1 MTTKN
6 DNRDFMINTI
16 KQAVTHKTVSVTQL
30 ISVTI
35 ISLLILT
42 YSMMVQA
49 QSKDMTTS
57 VFPAYNSLNKDNLW
71 GTYLRARDFDA
82 EYRQATQ
89 KHLASKEGL
98 NQAFGRLLPEVSIFA
113 EEIETN
119 QDIVASDITVF
130 GSGDSDYRNSRYG
143 ININQPIFN
152 WERFMSYDQAKRQD
166 AQADALLM
174 QAQQMLILKV
184 AEHYLL
190 VLAAQDNL
198 EFTRKEEKAVLEQ
211 KAIAS
216 ARYKAKLGREADFLE
231 AKARAVSVYAD
242 RIAAENSLDDAIE
255 GIREI
260 SGAGSQNYSRLIDQF
275 KLVSAQ
281 PDNLNTWVEKA
292 IQGNIELQMQR
303 YAVTVAQ
310 YEIKRLRAGH
320 YPTLDLF
327 ARFNNEEKGGSLF
340 GGSSEVDTTEIGLRL
355 NIPIYEGG
363 GANSR
368 VKEAA
373 FNYNAALE
381 MQHQQMR
388 KVRREVRSTF
398 QDLRTSLTKVD
409 SLQQAVEAQNV
420 VVNTKRKGYPRL
432 YTSREVLDSER
443 DLYSAK
449 RDLAKARYEYLLA
462 TLQLKATV
470 GSLTENDLESMN
482 SLFL

>member
-1 MTTKN
+1 
-6 DNRDFMINTI
+6 MIKRPALPNTAYFKSCFRLTI
-16 KQAVTHKTVSVTQL
+16 VTLLMLPYSIMAQIESTNNTFS
-30 ISVTI
+30 ISPV
-35 ISLLILT
+35 
-42 YSMMVQA
+42 Y
-49 QSKDMTTS
+49 TS
-57 VFPAYNSLNKDNLW
+57 VDKDDLW
-71 GTYLRARDFDA
+71 QTYLRARDFDA
-82 EYRQATQ
+82 EFKRAMQE
-89 KHLASKEGL
+89 HLASKEGL
-98 NQAFGRLLPEVSIFA
+98 NQARGRLLPEVSIFA
-113 EEIETN
+113 EEVETD

-130 GSGDSDYRNSRYG
+130 GSGNSDYSTTRYG
-143 ININQPIFN
+143 ININQPVFD
-152 WERFMSYDQAKRQD
+152 WERFMSYGQAKRQD
-166 AQADALLM
+166 VQADAVLL
-174 QAQQMLILKV
+174 QAQQALILKV
-184 AEHYLL
+184 AENYLL

-198 EFTRKEEKAVLEQ
+198 EFTLKEEKAVLEQ
-211 KAIAS
+211 KEIAA
-216 ARYKAKLGREADFLE
+216 ARFKAKLGRKADFLE

-242 RIAAENSLDDAIE
+242 RIAAENSLDDAVE

-260 SGAGSQNYSRLIDQF
+260 SGAGSQKYSRLVEQF

-281 PDNLNTWVEKA
+281 PDNLSVWVDKA
-292 IQGNIELQMQR
+292 MKGNIGIQMQR

-310 YEIKRLRAGH
+310 YEVKRLRGGH

-355 NIPIYEGG
+355 NVPIYEGG
-363 GANSR
+363 GTNSR

-381 MQHQQMR
+381 QQNQQMR
-388 KVRREVRSTF
+388 KVRREARSTF
-398 QDLRTSLTKVD
+398 LELRTSLTKVD

-420 VVNTKRKGYPRL
+420 VVDTKRKGYPRL

-462 TLQLKATV
+462 NLKLKATV
-470 GSLTENDLESMN
+470 GSLTGQDLKNMN

>member
-1 MTTKN
+1 MYMSHGLKGIKMIKKTASPKTSHIKSFFTLTLITLFMLPHSIMAQEVSPNTTHSISPVYK
-6 DNRDFMINTI
+6 
-16 KQAVTHKTVSVTQL
+16 SVD
-30 ISVTI
+30 
-35 ISLLILT
+35 
-42 YSMMVQA
+42 
-49 QSKDMTTS
+49 KD
-57 VFPAYNSLNKDNLW
+57 DLW
-71 GTYLRARDFDA
+71 QTYLRAREFDA
-82 EYRQATQ
+82 EFLRATQ
-89 KHLASKEGL
+89 EYGAAKEGL
-98 NQAFGRLLPEVSIFA
+98 NQARGRLLPEVSIFA
-113 EEIETN
+113 EEVETE

-130 GSGDSDYRNSRYG
+130 GSGNSDYSTTRYG
-143 ININQPIFN
+143 ININQPVFD
-152 WERFMSYDQAKRQD
+152 WERFMGYSQAKRQD
-166 AQADALLM
+166 AQADAVLL
-174 QAQQMLILKV
+174 QAQQSLILKV
-184 AEHYLL
+184 AENYLL

-211 KAIAS
+211 KAIAA
-216 ARYKAKLGREADFLE
+216 ARFKAKLGRKADFLE

-281 PDNLNTWVEKA
+281 PDDLDVWIDKSMK
-292 IQGNIELQMQR
+292 GNIEIQMQR
-303 YAVTVAQ
+303 YAVKVAQ

-327 ARFNNEEKGGSLF
+327 ARFNNEDKGGSLF
-340 GGSSEVDTTEIGLRL
+340 GGTSEVDTTEIGLRL
-355 NIPIYEGG
+355 NVPIFEGG
-363 GANSR
+363 STNSR

-381 MQHQQMR
+381 QQNQQMR
-388 KVRREVRSTF
+388 KVRREARSTF
-398 QDLRTSLTKVD
+398 LDLRTSLTKVD

-420 VVNTKRKGYPRL
+420 VVDTKRKGYPRL

-462 TLQLKATV
+462 NLKLKATV
-470 GSLTENDLESMN
+470 GSLTGKDLENMN